1 MIPRLGLSRA
11 VVALAWRLVLVIAA
25 AYALF
30 AVWRA
35 PAVDLP
41 VPVQPTATATPAQ
54 AIEAARNANAA
65 GPASY
70 SAIAEHPL
78 FYPSR
83 APWRPPPPPAAPPA
97 KSTALA
103 PLTNYALV
111 GVIVSG
117 DTGSALIKPRGGKKT
132 IFLGVGQE
140 LDGWMLKEIT
150 RDRLHFAAGN
160 ATYDMNVAKPSE
172 IKR

>member
-1 MIPRLGLSRA
+1 VIPRLGLSRA
-11 VVALAWRLVLVIAA
+11 VVALTWRLVLVVAA

-30 AVWRA
+30 VVWTA
-35 PAVDLP
+35 PVVDLP
-41 VPVQPTATATPAQ
+41 VRAQPTATAKPAH

-65 GPASY
+65 GAAPY
-70 SAIAEHPL
+70 SDIAEHPL

-83 APWRPPPPPAAPPA
+83 VPWRPPPPPVAPPA

-103 PLTNYALV
+103 PLTKYALV

-117 DTGSALIKPRGGKKT
+117 DTRSALIKPPGAKKT

-160 ATYDMNVAKPSE
+160 ARYDMNVAKPSE